1 MTGSKRQEDRL
12 NKCAYITCRNP
23 PLFLLADK
31 PSIKQ
36 HTEEKLWDSW
46 RNQNKNEESKGDL
59 SVGMI
64 FTGSGKH
71 FKV

>member
-1 MTGSKRQEDRL
+1 MKLISSNSNSSETKLTVIIYMTGSKRQEDRL

-36 HTEEKLWDSW
+36 HTEEKL
-46 RNQNKNEESKGDL
+46 
-59 SVGMI
+59 
-64 FTGSGKH
+64 
-71 FKV
+71 